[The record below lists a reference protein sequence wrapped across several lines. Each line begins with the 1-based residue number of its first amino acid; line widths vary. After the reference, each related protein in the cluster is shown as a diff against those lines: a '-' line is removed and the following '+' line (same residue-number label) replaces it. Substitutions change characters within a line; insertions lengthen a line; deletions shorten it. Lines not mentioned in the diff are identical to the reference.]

1 MTHRNKLLLALG
13 VILTLAF
20 TGSSAINYLITRSS
34 VHREIMQNDLPLTM
48 NNIFSDLTSELNRP
62 IVVASSMAADTFLK
76 DWVMD
81 GERDVVK
88 VKKYLIEIKEK
99 YGFFSTFFVS
109 SRTSNYYHFQGIHKK
124 INTANEHDL
133 WYYDFIDSQKEYEL
147 DVDSDEA
154 SGNILTIFINFRV
167 EDIHG
172 QLLGVTGVGLKVDS
186 IANLVKYYKILY
198 DRDVYLT
205 DKTGVVQVH
214 QNPEMIE
221 KLRVAEM
228 PGLRPFA
235 GKILATG
242 EEPENFEFIRNGE
255 TILLNVR
262 YIAELDWLLFVE
274 QNETG
279 ALHIAK
285 MNFFRTLAIGLISSL
300 IVISLTLATINSY
313 QSRLEEIAV
322 SDELTGVGNRRK
334 LEEEF
339 SKAAYTFSRNH
350 QNCSLILMDL
360 DRFKI
365 VNDQL
370 GHLYGDVILKS
381 VCREITQVIRP
392 TDVLARWGGDEFAI
406 LAISSPEDASL
417 MAERIRKAIEEID
430 WVNILNKKVGAGVD
444 VTVSCG
450 IAMYTEGDTLSDILS
465 RADASLYRAKH
476 RGGNSVDSEA

>member
-1 MTHRNKLLLALG
+1 
-13 VILTLAF
+13 
-20 TGSSAINYLITRSS
+20 
-34 VHREIMQNDLPLTM
+34 MQNDLPLTM
-48 NNIFSDLTSELNRP
+48 NNIYSDLTSALNRP

-88 VKKYLIEIKEK
+88 VKKYLVEIKEK
-99 YGFFSTFFVS
+99 YGFFSTFFIS
-109 SRTSNYYHFQGIHKK
+109 SYTSNYYHFSGIHKR
-124 INTANEHDL
+124 INQANEHDL
-133 WYYDFIDSQKEYEL
+133 WYYSFIDSKKEYDL

-167 EDIHG
+167 EDEHG

-186 IANLVKYYKILY
+186 VANLVNNYKTLY
-198 DRDVYLT
+198 NRDVYLT
-205 DKTGVVQVH
+205 DKTGLVQVH

-221 KLRVAEM
+221 KLWIADI
-228 PGLRPFA
+228 PGLRPLTE
-235 GKILATG
+235 KILTTG
-242 EEPENFEFIRNGE
+242 EHPENYEFIRKGE

-279 ALHIAK
+279 ALYIAK
-285 MNFFRTLAIGLISSL
+285 MNFFRTIAIGFISSL
-300 IVISLTLATINSY
+300 VVICLTLMTINSY
-313 QSRLEEIAV
+313 QRRLEEIAV

-334 LEEEF
+334 LEDEF

-350 QNCSLILMDL
+350 QKCSLILMDL

-365 VNDQL
+365 VNDKL
-370 GHLYGDVILKS
+370 GHLYGDMVLKS
-381 VCREITQVIRP
+381 VCNEIMQIIRP

-406 LAISSPEDASL
+406 LAISSPEDASFI
-417 MAERIRKAIEEID
+417 AERVRQAIKAID
-430 WVNILNKKVGAGVD
+430 WVSVINLEADAGID
-444 VTVSCG
+444 VTISCG
-450 IAMYTEGDTLSDILS
+450 ISRYQEGDSLDDIIS

-476 RGGNSVDSEA
+476 RGGNTVEADT